1 MDLYIRKTWAQPD
14 IVVSRIVRFE
24 RKFGPDAFRL
34 ACHCSVLP
42 AVTPELV
49 NLININ
55 FLDDYNINPIHE
67 ANFLLSDA
75 CRPLFLHEMY
85 MVEPISREVLLEA
98 LQELPG
104 ISWKRS
110 FEIAEFLWDYL
121 EFSPHKN
128 SEVFPVYW
136 YQYKLLYFTALAY
149 LDPDRAVLEI
159 EEMLKSVI
167 DDSSNCRVSEQEV
180 CELFALLSDP
190 LFATN
195 LIDTYHDLY
204 INTHLLAR
212 IEMEETD
219 GIAEEL
225 EALPSNIKY
234 TIYPEILNQIKHKL

>member
-1 MDLYIRKTWAQPD
+1 MST
-14 IVVSRIVRFE
+14 S
-24 RKFGPDAFRL
+24 
-34 ACHCSVLP
+34 
-42 AVTPELV
+42 
-49 NLININ
+49 
-55 FLDDYNINPIHE
+55 
-67 ANFLLSDA
+67 
-75 CRPLFLHEMY
+75 
-85 MVEPISREVLLEA
+85 
-98 LQELPG
+98 
-104 ISWKRS
+104 ISWKRY

-190 LFATN
+190 LFATD

-225 EALPSNIKY
+225 EALTSNIKY

>member
-1 MDLYIRKTWAQPD
+1 MDLYIRKTWAQLD
-14 IVVSRIVRFE
+14 IVISRIVRFE
-24 RKFGPDAFRL
+24 RKFGHDAFRL

-42 AVTPELV
+42 VVSAKLV

-55 FLDDYNINPIHE
+55 FLEDYSINPIHE

-75 CRPLFLHEMY
+75 CRPVFVNKMY
-85 MVEPISREVLLEA
+85 TVEPINREVLLEA
-98 LQELPG
+98 LQDLPG
-104 ISWKRS
+104 TPWKRP
-110 FEIAEFLWDYL
+110 FEIAEFLWYYL
-121 EFSPHKN
+121 ESSPYKK
-128 SEVFPVYW
+128 STIFPEYW
-136 YQYKLLYFTALAY
+136 WEYKLLYFTALAY
-149 LDPDRAVLEI
+149 LDPNRAVLEI
-159 EEMLKSVI
+159 EEELKSSISPSKWGISGQVI
-167 DDSSNCRVSEQEV
+167 

-190 LFATN
+190 LFATD

-225 EALPSNIKY
+225 EALTSNIKY